1 MYRNLHEIPFL
12 QVMLQPSAN
21 VLSVIHYLRSPKKL
35 PLSSLF
41 QVGDNFF
48 FFNFFKHLK
57 MNM

>member
-1 MYRNLHEIPFL
+1 MYRKLHEIPFL
-12 QVMLQPSAN
+12 QLMLQPSAN

-48 FFNFFKHLK
+48 FFLIFLNI
-57 MNM
+57 